1 MALHVAEATPLPFAD
16 RREAGR
22 LLGRFLERYLAS
34 EGGQTPEEV
43 VVLGLPRGGVV
54 VAAEV
59 ARALGAALDV
69 LPSRKL
75 GAPGNPE
82 LAIGAASVAGEPYL
96 SSSAHRLADDAWIA
110 AEIARQRERIA
121 TQIRDY
127 RGDDDF
133 SYLRSRT
140 GLIVDDGTATGATAL
155 AACKALRTFGAAAV
169 WVAVPVA
176 PPEALS
182 LLSSEADEV
191 LALASRT
198 DFQAVGMWY
207 VDFSQTEDGEV
218 RKLLEEFG
226 GRPSPDIE
234 KS

>member
-1 MALHVAEATPLPFAD
+1 MAEATPLPFAD
-16 RREAGR
+16 RHEAGR
-22 LLGRFLERYLAS
+22 LLGRFLRDFLS
-34 EGGQTPEEV
+34 EDGRSPEDV

-59 ARALGAALDV
+59 ARALGASLDV

-82 LAIGAASVAGEPYL
+82 LAIGAVSVAGEAYL
-96 SSSAHRLADDAWIA
+96 SPSAHRLADREWIA
-110 AEIARQRERIA
+110 AEVARQRERIA
-121 TQIRDY
+121 GQIRNY
-127 RGDDDF
+127 RRDDDF
-133 SYLRSRT
+133 SYLRYRI
-140 GLIVDDGTATGATAL
+140 GLVVDDGTATGATAL
-155 AACKALRTFGAAAV
+155 AACRATRTFGVDEV

-191 LALASRT
+191 FALASRA

-207 VDFSQTEDGEV
+207 VDFTQTEDEEV
-218 RKLLEEFG
+218 RKLLDEFG
-226 GRPSPDIE
+226 VGPFSVRPGPDGAG
-234 KS
+234 